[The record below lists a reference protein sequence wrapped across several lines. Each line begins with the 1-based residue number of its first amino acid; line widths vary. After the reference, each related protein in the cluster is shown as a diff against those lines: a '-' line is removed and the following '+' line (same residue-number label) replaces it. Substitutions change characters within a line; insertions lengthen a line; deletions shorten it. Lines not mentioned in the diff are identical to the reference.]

1 MEEQYGKKNAERYL
15 VVSVTEAPAI
25 IWAENFEDA
34 LKEVKESAEKDGS
47 RLKDDDIILIQKLDI

>member
-1 MEEQYGKKNAERYL
+1 MQEKENAERYL
-15 VVSVTEAPAI
+15 VVSKTEPPAT
-25 IWAENFEDA
+25 IWAESFEDA